1 MANIK
6 IRRQHCLGKD
16 ECRRRVEH
24 LVQGLQDE
32 LEGSWSWNGEA
43 LNFKRAGAS
52 GSIHISD
59 DAVEFH
65 VKLGMLLSPLKGAI
79 ERELLLHADREFG

>member
-1 MANIK
+1 MTNIV

-24 LVQGLQDE
+24 IAEGLQDQ
-32 LEGSWSWNGEA
+32 LNGSWSWNGEA
-43 LNFKRAGAS
+43 LHFKRAGAS
-52 GSIHISD
+52 GSVHISD
-59 DAVEFH
+59 DAIEFH

-79 ERELLLHADREFG
+79 EKEILLQADRELG